1 MKVFK
6 VSGIYL
12 LLIIFLAGCG
22 GKSSDSMSSEEKIS
36 GADSKTWEATR
47 QVNAAGETDKL
58 TRSEKKETITF
69 TRSGNVKMTNGDNVM
84 SGTWSFVDDV
94 LSLQFTGTNVTET
107 FAVLELDKD
116 KMTLQAADGSQL
128 NLEPK

>member
-1 MKVFK
+1 MNAIRILSVNFLF
-6 VSGIYL
+6 IF
-12 LLIIFLAGCG
+12 FLAAC

-36 GADSKTWEATR
+36 GKESKTWEATR
-47 QVNAAGETDKL
+47 QVNAEGDAEKL

-69 TRSGNVKMTNGDNVM
+69 SRSGNVKMTNGDNVM

-107 FAVLELDKD
+107 FAVLELQDD
-116 KMTLQAADGSQL
+116 KMTLQGVDGSQL